1 MIKSLEK
8 YIKDIEAI
16 SKYSVLIILW
26 DDESIIV
33 NSYIASDK
41 KRKLE
46 SNKNER
52 NKNFFELFSNIVVPP
67 FTILDSFVDIIQ

>member
-52 NKNFFELFSNIVVPP
+52 NKIFFELFSNIVVSP
-67 FTILDSFVDIIQ
+67 FTILESFVDIIQ